1 MFTPSSERGGV
12 GVGVTPP
19 PPTTPASYSSASARV
34 AAARRRSGLF
44 TTPGARRSPF
54 GTPGRS
60 TPLNRSLQ
68 TSQLVETSGQYA
80 MESYGSSLPTLVM
93 EALNFA
99 DRNVEISAVLSEEGW
114 AWLVC
119 GRRLLVWRYRQE
131 ESRPRLVNH
140 QFRELTL
147 PPSDLAHRAQL
158 VVVYTPTEGQVPSCI
173 AASPEGFVRY
183 WATITHEASYCE
195 VSTELQGQECESL
208 VSLGAGLG
216 CLLATTTSTTLLLQ
230 PSGGLGGG
238 QTINVRHL
246 KAPAGLLGG
255 ISRRVSSLMFGSM
268 PTQAP
273 EARLVRAVGVPGAQ
287 GEERAVLVLSAN
299 SLQKWYLAPGQ
310 SDRLVYEC
318 NVEKHIRESF
328 VDHVWGRERAGATQL
343 RVWLVDMQPAAGG
356 TAVMIL
362 TAAVNPQVSQQ
373 LVYALATMETGGS
386 TPPSSVSNFSVL
398 KHSEYYQDSAEN
410 VLLAQRFLLCG
421 TTAYI
426 YNKNTVLCVSVGEGD
441 SGDRV
446 EFSGASD
453 SILGVGR
460 SQRLPLFFSAN
471 HGIVSITPTAANTSA
486 IGGLINE
493 SLMEEGASRMAEGL
507 NLTMGSLAEGG
518 ADQDKATRLQAAFLH
533 YNKGNVAQSQLLL
546 DDLFPGSDTSQLD
559 SAVLQ
564 LSIALLD
571 DSPATDPRW
580 AEALK
585 GSAGGTIAPTSLIVL
600 NQLRDKTT
608 AHQYFINFLQQMGL
622 WQQLSAGVV
631 KDTRVATKTCLAEH
645 GQRLAFATALRNLHN
660 EHQDL
665 VDSAIKHVVAER
677 GEVPKNKLTYA
688 DLFYRRVSQV
698 EDIIAGVLR
707 AQEEV
712 LSADVA
718 PRDAVATIHSVNKL
732 LLALLHTARAPS
744 PTVPAST
751 TTTDQPLEHVPWT
764 AARGAKG
771 TRTLLLQQH
780 QTTVQVGLVRAE
792 DSTTRSRLYG
802 QLVDLADFI
811 LGDYQPHLQSL
822 AALPLAHDAHQALLK
837 EYRRDRYNL
846 IAPLVEGEQYD
857 QAVSLAE
864 KYCDFR
870 TLVEVCDRTNNQ
882 ERLTQYMNMF
892 GSEGFSDFV
901 FRWYLETGKRG
912 KLLSQGAGQQGG
924 ELARFLQDYSS
935 LAWLHQINTQDFSS
949 AHSTLRHL
957 AQEETTYLSRKKTLL
972 SLSKLCS
979 LVSGGDGGGGGD
991 TTTGSL
997 ALEDDSLSLEEEL
1010 IHYQEQLPESVLS
1023 AHFLDPDTM
1032 RVLSPTELVHMY
1044 TSEDNISANEF
1055 DFKKALD
1062 LLSFVGEEESE
1073 ELRRLIWVR
1082 ALQKN
1087 TWEHLDTDNPLQA
1100 LSDTIF
1106 FRTVELAFTQGCEV
1120 RELLVPVEEML
1131 ACEEL
1136 EKLCQ
1141 DANFTFLLRA
1151 GYEHIDKLL
1160 G

>member
-1 MFTPSSERGGV
+1 MFTPGTERGGV
-12 GVGVTPP
+12 GVPTP

-34 AAARRRSGLF
+34 AAARRRSGLL
-44 TTPGARRSPF
+44 TSGARQSPF

-60 TPLNRSLQ
+60 TPLNRSLH
-68 TSQLVETSGQYA
+68 TSQLLEAAGQYT
-80 MESYGSSLPTLVM
+80 MEFYGSSLPTLVK
-93 EALNFA
+93 EALTFA
-99 DRNVEISAVLSEEGW
+99 DRNVEMSAVLSEEGW

-119 GRRLLVWRYRQE
+119 GRRLLVWKYRQE
-131 ESRPRLVNH
+131 ESRSRLVNH

-158 VVVYTPTEGQVPSCI
+158 VVVYTPAEGQVPSCI

-183 WATITHEASYCE
+183 WGTITHEASYCE

-230 PSGGLGGG
+230 PGGGLGGG

-255 ISRRVSSLMFGSM
+255 ISRRVSSLVFGSM

-273 EARLVRAVGVPGAQ
+273 EARLVRAVGVPGAH
-287 GEERAVLVLSAN
+287 GEERAILVLSAN

-310 SDRLVYEC
+310 ADQLVYEC

-356 TAVMIL
+356 SAVMVL

-373 LVYALATMETGGS
+373 LVYALATMETGGT
-386 TPPSSVSNFSVL
+386 TPPTTVNNFSVL
-398 KHSEYYQDSAEN
+398 KHSEYYQESAEN

-426 YNKNTVLCVSVGEGD
+426 YNKNTVLCVSAVGEGD

-446 EFSGASD
+446 EFSGAGD

-460 SQRLPLFFSAN
+460 SQRLPLFFSAT
-471 HGIVSITPTAANTSA
+471 HGIVSITPTAANTSTL
-486 IGGLINE
+486 GGMVNE
-493 SLMEEGASRMAEGL
+493 SMTEEVSRLTEGL
-507 NLTMGSLAEGG
+507 NLSLGVWTEGG
-518 ADQDKATRLQAAFLH
+518 ADQDKTTRLQAAFLH

-546 DDLFPGSDTSQLD
+546 DELFPGSDTSQLD

-564 LSIALLD
+564 LSINLLD

-585 GSAGGTIAPTSLIVL
+585 GAIGGTGAPTSLIVL
-600 NQLRDKTT
+600 NQLKDKTT
-608 AHQYFINFLQQMGL
+608 AHQYFITFLQQMGL
-622 WQQLSAGVV
+622 WQQLSVGMERE
-631 KDTRVATKTCLAEH
+631 TRVATRTALAEH
-645 GQRLAFATALRNLHN
+645 GQRLAFATALRTLHN
-660 EHQDL
+660 EHQEL
-665 VDSAIKHVVAER
+665 VDAAIRHVVAER
-677 GEVPKNKLTYA
+677 GEVPKNKLTHA
-688 DLFYRRVSQV
+688 DLFYRCVSQI
-698 EDIIAGVLR
+698 EDIIAGVLK
-707 AQEEV
+707 AQQEV

-718 PRDAVATIHSVNKL
+718 PRDPVATIHNVNKL

-744 PTVPAST
+744 PTVPPST
-751 TTTDQPLEHVPWT
+751 TTTDTPLEHVPWT
-764 AARGAKG
+764 ATRGTKG

-792 DSTTRSRLYG
+792 DSATRTRLYS
-802 QLVDLADFI
+802 QLINLADFI
-811 LGDYQPHLQSL
+811 LADYQPHLRSL
-822 AALPLAHDAHQALLK
+822 AALPLGHDAHQDLLK
-837 EYRRDRYNL
+837 EYGKDRYSL
-846 IAPLVEGEQYD
+846 IQPLVDGEQYD

-882 ERLTQYMNMF
+882 ERLTQYMNRF

-912 KLLSQGAGQQGG
+912 KLLCQGGGQQGG

-935 LAWLHQINTQDFSS
+935 LAWLHQINTRDFTS
-949 AHSTLRHL
+949 ACSTLRHL
-957 AQEETTYLSRKKTLL
+957 AQEESTYLSRKKTLL
-972 SLSKLCS
+972 SLSKLCG
-979 LVSGGDGGGGGD
+979 LVAGGGDGSGAGGAD
-991 TTTGSL
+991 TTNGSMVV
-997 ALEDDSLSLEEEL
+997 EDDSLTLEEEL

-1032 RVLSPTELVHMY
+1032 RVLSPTELIHMY
-1044 TSEDNISANEF
+1044 TSEENISANEF

-1062 LLSFVGEEESE
+1062 LMSFVGEEEAE
-1073 ELRRLIWVR
+1073 ELRRLVWVR
-1082 ALQKN
+1082 ALLRN
-1087 TWEHLDTDNPLQA
+1087 SWDHLDTDNPIQA
-1100 LSDTIF
+1100 LSETTF
-1106 FRTVELAFTQGCEV
+1106 FKTVELAFTQGCEM
-1120 RELLVPVEEML
+1120 RELLVPVEEL
-1131 ACEEL
+1131 LTCEEL

-1141 DANFTFLLRA
+1141 DANFKFLLRA
-1151 GYEHIDKLL
+1151 GYEHVEKLI